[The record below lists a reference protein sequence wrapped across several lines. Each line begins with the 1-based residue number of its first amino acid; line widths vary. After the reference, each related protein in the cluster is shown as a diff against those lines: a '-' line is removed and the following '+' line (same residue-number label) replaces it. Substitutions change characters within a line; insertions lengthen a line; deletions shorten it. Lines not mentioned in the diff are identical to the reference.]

1 MWDKN
6 SAGLVTEANVE
17 DDGGKYGDKH
27 YLGYL
32 GSFSLIVLPQSEFI
46 IVSA

>member
-6 SAGLVTEANVE
+6 SAGLVTEANIW
-17 DDGGKYGDKH
+17 DDGGKCRDKH

-32 GSFSLIVLPQSEFI
+32 GSFSTLLFYHNQNL
-46 IVSA
+46 